1 MNNDSR
7 DWGKEGRRGAGRD
20 GGRDGRGGLWVK
32 RGGGLGREG
41 KGSVRDERTAWM
53 KAQSEEV
60 RQGERKGRRQGG
72 KE

>member
-1 MNNDSR
+1 MR
-7 DWGKEGRRGAGRD
+7 EGGGE
-20 GGRDGRGGLWVK
+20 GGREG
-32 RGGGLGREG
+32 GREG